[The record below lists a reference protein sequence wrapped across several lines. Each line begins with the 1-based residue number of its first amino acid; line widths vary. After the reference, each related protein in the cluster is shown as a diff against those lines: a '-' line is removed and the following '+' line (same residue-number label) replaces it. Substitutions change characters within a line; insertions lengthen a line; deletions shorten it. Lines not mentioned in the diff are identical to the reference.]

1 MAVNDKYIT
10 LNDGKIIPQL
20 ALGTWNNVDFENTIN
35 SVYEAIK
42 IGYRHIDTAAI
53 YKNEEEVGKGIK
65 KAIDEGIVKREDLF
79 VTTKLWGTQQRLS
92 QQAIK
97 QSLERLGLDYVDLY
111 LIHWPVALKSRTID
125 PSDPKNYLCIPMK
138 PDEPSVRDIDI
149 NWTFVDTY
157 LTLQHLQ
164 KEGLTKSIG
173 VSNFSINNLKELFK
187 HPLFKV
193 KPVVNQ
199 VEVHPLFPQDELI
212 EFCNS
217 ENIVIEA
224 YSPLGSTDSPIL
236 TNETLVS
243 IAKKLNIDV
252 AQVCISWGLKRGYV
266 ILPKSSKVDRIR
278 RNFEDLVEL
287 SEEDFKAV
295 SNLKQQYGEKRFVIP
310 DFSPFKVF
318 E

>member
-10 LNDGKIIPQL
+10 LNDGRKIPQL
-20 ALGTWNNVDFENTIN
+20 ALGTWNNVDSENTVN

-79 VTTKLWGTQQRLS
+79 VTTKLWGTQQRMS

-97 QSLERLGLDYVDLY
+97 QSLARLGLDYVDLY

-125 PSDPKNYLCIPMK
+125 PSDPKNYLTIPMK
-138 PDEPSVRDIDI
+138 PDEPDVRDIDI

-164 KEGLTKSIG
+164 REGLTKSIG
-173 VSNFSINNLKELFK
+173 VSNFSINNLKNLFK

-193 KPVVNQ
+193 KPAVNQ
-199 VEVHPLFPQDELI
+199 VEVHPLLPQDELI
-212 EFCNS
+212 EFCKS
-217 ENIVIEA
+217 EGIVIEA
-224 YSPLGSTDSPIL
+224 YSPLGASDSPIL
-236 TNETLVS
+236 KNETLIE

-252 AQVCISWGLKRGYV
+252 AQVCISWALQRGYV
-266 ILPKSSKVDRIR
+266 VLPKSSKVDRIR
-278 RNFEDLVEL
+278 RNFENLVEL
-287 SEEDFKAV
+287 SDEDFKVV
-295 SNLKQQYGEKRFVIP
+295 SDLKEKYGEKRFVEP
-310 DFSPFKVF
+310 DFTPFKVF